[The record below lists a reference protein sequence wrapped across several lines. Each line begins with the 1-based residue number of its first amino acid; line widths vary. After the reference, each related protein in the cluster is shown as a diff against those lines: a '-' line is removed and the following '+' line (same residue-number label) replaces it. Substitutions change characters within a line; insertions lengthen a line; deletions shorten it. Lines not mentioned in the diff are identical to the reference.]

1 MKLKG
6 KVAIV
11 AGGGMGIGRATA
23 LLFAQ
28 EGARVVVGDLNGE
41 AVQQT
46 VDIIRADG
54 GEAAFVQADL
64 SCWEDVQ
71 RLVNTALETYGGIHV
86 LFTSVGIYAR
96 AKVADTDEALWDRM
110 MAVNVKSAFLLCK
123 AVIPHMQTAAAS
135 SCVRS
140 GGGSIILSS
149 SSVGWHDS
157 APNIAAYATSKFAIT
172 GLTKSAACDYLHDHI
187 RVNCICPGPTDTPM
201 IRSGRTPQELKAF
214 VESLPIKRLA
224 DPEEIA
230 RAVLFLASDDSAYIT
245 GVAFPTDGG
254 QTAHI

>member
-1 MKLKG
+1 MRLKS
-6 KVAIV
+6 KMAIV

-28 EGARVVVGDLNGE
+28 EGAKVVIGDINGE
-41 AVQQT
+41 AGQQT
-46 VDIIRADG
+46 VNDIRATG
-54 GEAAFVQADL
+54 GEAVFVQADV
-64 SCWEDVQ
+64 SRGEDVQ
-71 RLVNTALETYGGIHV
+71 RLVNTALETCGGIHV

-110 MAVNVKSAFLLCK
+110 MTVNVKSAFLLCK
-123 AVIPHMQTAAAS
+123 AVIPHMQTA
-135 SCVRS
+135 

-172 GLTKSAACDYLHDHI
+172 GLTKSAACDYLHDNI

-201 IRSGRTPQELKAF
+201 IRSGRTTEELKAF

-224 DPEEIA
+224 DPDEIA
-230 RAVLFLASDDSAYIT
+230 RVVLFLASDDSAYIT
-245 GVAFPTDGG
+245 GVAFPVDGG
-254 QTAHI
+254 QTAWV